1 MFPILNIGLG
11 TGKMSGKIFEG
22 ILCVS
27 GTVVLV
33 AFINVT
39 EFNPH
44 KSGKEVNKSVQ
55 FY

>member
-11 TGKMSGKIFEG
+11 TGKMSGKLFEG
-22 ILCVS
+22 ILCVP
-27 GTVVLV
+27 GTIV

-44 KSGKEVNKSVQ
+44 KSRKEVNE
-55 FY
+55 